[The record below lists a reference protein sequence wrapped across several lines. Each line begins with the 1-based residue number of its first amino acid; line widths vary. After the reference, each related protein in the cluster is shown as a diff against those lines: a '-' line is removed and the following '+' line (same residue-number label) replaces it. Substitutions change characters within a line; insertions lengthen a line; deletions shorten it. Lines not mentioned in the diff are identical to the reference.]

1 MGVRAIGKYS
11 KYKRMIKKND
21 RGRGRKLSVNK
32 NKTTKNDI
40 MFMIFVIILK
50 NKNYFFEQ
58 TQIIIHKLRLFSRIK
73 YKNNFLKRNTNN
85 NSNNTFIKNHFAQMR
100 RLRFGAIILSIVI
113 TGASN
118 DNETINEAM

>member
-1 MGVRAIGKYS
+1 
-11 KYKRMIKKND
+11 
-21 RGRGRKLSVNK
+21 
-32 NKTTKNDI
+32 
-40 MFMIFVIILK
+40 MIFVIILK

-85 NSNNTFIKNHFAQMR
+85 NSNNTFIKNHLAQMR